1 MSTLRGMCTIAYW
14 AEDVAAAVDWYAGFL
29 DAEPYFRRD
38 NPDGTPAYVEFRI
51 GDHQAEL
58 GICDSRYAPPG
69 TTGKPSG
76 AVTYW
81 AVDDLEG
88 AVERAVAM
96 GAEPY
101 QPIVARGDL
110 GFRTASVADPF
121 GNVLGLMANPHY
133 MEVVEGRRS

>member
-1 MSTLRGMCTIAYW
+1 MSTLRGMCTIVYW
-14 AEDVAAAVDWYAGFL
+14 AEDVAAAVDWYRGYL
-29 DAEPYFRRD
+29 GAEPYFR
-38 NPDGTPAYVEFRI
+38 NDGPGGSPAYVEFRI

-69 TTGKPSG
+69 VAGTPAG

-81 AVDDLEG
+81 AVDDLED

-96 GAEPY
+96 GAKEF
-101 QPIVARGDL
+101 QPITDRGGL

-121 GNVLGLMANPHY
+121 GNILGLMANPHY
-133 MEVVEGRRS
+133 MEMLA